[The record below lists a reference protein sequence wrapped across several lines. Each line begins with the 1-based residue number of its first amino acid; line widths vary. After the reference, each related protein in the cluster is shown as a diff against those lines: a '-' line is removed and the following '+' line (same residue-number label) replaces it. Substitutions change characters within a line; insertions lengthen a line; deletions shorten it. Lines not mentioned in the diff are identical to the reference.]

1 MTPHTYDAVWAIT
14 PSLPRPHAASIAG
27 STP

>member
-1 MTPHTYDAVWAIT
+1 MARYAYDVVWAIT